1 MLYLYLVGSMDLEP
15 KGKEGQFEPLLLG
28 KAVISKWK
36 LTSCRQA
43 KAEKN

>member
-15 KGKEGQFEPLLLG
+15 KGKEGQFEPLLFG